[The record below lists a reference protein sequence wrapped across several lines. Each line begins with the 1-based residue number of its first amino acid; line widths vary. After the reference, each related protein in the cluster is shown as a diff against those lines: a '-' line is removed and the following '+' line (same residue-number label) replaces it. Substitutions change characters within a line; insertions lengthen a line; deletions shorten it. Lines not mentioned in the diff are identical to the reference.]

1 MTGSVLPL
9 SPLLCRCARQTGL
22 QALLLRELQEF
33 YLLYHQF
40 FKTLAFFLNI
50 YLKEVFTNDCSE
62 GVSPGYFLE
71 IQTDKILHGI
81 KTDDLVKVASQQ
93 S

>member
-1 MTGSVLPL
+1 MTGAVFSL
-9 SPLLCRCARQTGL
+9 SPLLWCCVRQAEL
-22 QALLLRELQEF
+22 HALLLTELQEF

-40 FKTLAFFLNI
+40 FKTLAFLNI
-50 YLKEVFTNDCSE
+50 YLKEVFINNCLE

-81 KTDDLVKVASQQ
+81 KTDDLVKVASQ
-93 S
+93 